1 MARPSV
7 EGHKKVRDR
16 GNGLDPAWKVVA
28 VALDHLRQK
37 VEVPKL
43 VEVDQKP
50 ETTIRKVR
58 GISYVQK
65 ENAPFL
71 ALFLKRPFTWAVN
84 LVRTVSHKKTP
95 VFYSTLVQQHFF
107 GTQWL

>member
-1 MARPSV
+1 M
-7 EGHKKVRDR
+7 RDR

-50 ETTIRKVR
+50 ETTIRKV
-58 GISYVQK
+58 
-65 ENAPFL
+65 
-71 ALFLKRPFTWAVN
+71 
-84 LVRTVSHKKTP
+84 
-95 VFYSTLVQQHFF
+95 
-107 GTQWL
+107 

>member
-1 MARPSV
+1 MRALEGHCVSSKSPSRDRDRDKGVAGRTEEKSIFQKRVFVNDFFTKKETEKNELVARPSV

-50 ETTIRKVR
+50 ETTIRKV
-58 GISYVQK
+58 
-65 ENAPFL
+65 
-71 ALFLKRPFTWAVN
+71 
-84 LVRTVSHKKTP
+84 
-95 VFYSTLVQQHFF
+95 
-107 GTQWL
+107 

>member
-16 GNGLDPAWKVVA
+16 GDGLDPAWKVVA

-50 ETTIRKVR
+50 ETTIRKV
-58 GISYVQK
+58 
-65 ENAPFL
+65 
-71 ALFLKRPFTWAVN
+71 
-84 LVRTVSHKKTP
+84 
-95 VFYSTLVQQHFF
+95 
-107 GTQWL
+107 